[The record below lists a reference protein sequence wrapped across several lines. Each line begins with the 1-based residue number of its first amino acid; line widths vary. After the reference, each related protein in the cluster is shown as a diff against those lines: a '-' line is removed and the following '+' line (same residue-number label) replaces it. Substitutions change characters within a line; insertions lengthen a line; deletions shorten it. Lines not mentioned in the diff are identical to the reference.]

1 MNQVLSTLSQAKD
14 KAKRLR
20 AFLAGQGEAIGHAR
34 ALERVARDYGF
45 RDWNALHAAI
55 RDRPP
60 QDWTPGGRVTGRYLS
75 QPFAA
80 TVLTADQVR
89 PGWFRLMLDLD
100 DAVDVVRFD
109 SFSNLRKRIRV
120 EVGPDGHSK
129 ERTFDG
135 TRHVELDP

>member
-34 ALERVARDYGF
+34 APAAGVVARDYGF

-60 QDWTPGGRVTGRYLS
+60 QYWTPGGRVTGRYSS
-75 QPFAA
+75 QPFERDGAYG
-80 TVLTADQVR
+80 R
-89 PGWFRLMLDLD
+89 PGPARGG
-100 DAVDVVRFD
+100 
-109 SFSNLRKRIRV
+109 S
-120 EVGPDGHSK
+120 G
-129 ERTFDG
+129 
-135 TRHVELDP
+135 